1 MKSTQY
7 DPETNQTY
15 LYEKKYDLKIQ
26 KFKESNDFVFFD
38 DEVIEYA
45 ISLKNEII
53 TELDN
58 KSSKSDKI
66 RLKHIKWIEKYVDGI
81 HDFLIQEKMSV
92 PQVLENHKPFVSQRG
107 QKIGRPK
114 GYTERTIKRYKKIFQ
129 TYIILKKKFSSEKN
143 IRIYELLAAK
153 DYDSKTYSRRTIKN
167 IIEDKKY
174 NLKPSR

>member
-7 DPETNQTY
+7 DPETNKEY
-15 LYEKKYDLKIQ
+15 SYENEYDLKIQ
-26 KFKESNDFVFFD
+26 IYMESSDLNFFD

-66 RLKHIKWIEKYVDGI
+66 RLKHIKWIEKYFDGI
-81 HDFLIQEKMSV
+81 HDFLIQQKMSI
-92 PQVLENHKPFVSQRG
+92 PQVLENHKPFISQRG
-107 QKIGRPK
+107 QKTGRPSGVTK
-114 GYTERTIKRYKKIFQ
+114 RTVNRYKTVFKEFN
-129 TYIILKKKFSSEKN
+129 KFRKASLTKMEK
-143 IRIYELLAAK
+143 YERLALL
-153 DYDSKTYSRRTIKN
+153 DYDSQTYSRRTIKN

>member
-26 KFKESNDFVFFD
+26 KFFKSNDLNFFD

-107 QKIGRPK
+107 QKTGRPSGVTK
-114 GYTERTIKRYKKIFQ
+114 RTVNRYKTVFEEFNKYRR
-129 TYIILKKKFSSEKN
+129 TSLKKMEK
-143 IRIYELLAAK
+143 YEKISLLN
-153 DYDSKTYSRRTIKN
+153 YDSQTYSRRTIKN
-167 IIEDKKY
+167 IIENKWY